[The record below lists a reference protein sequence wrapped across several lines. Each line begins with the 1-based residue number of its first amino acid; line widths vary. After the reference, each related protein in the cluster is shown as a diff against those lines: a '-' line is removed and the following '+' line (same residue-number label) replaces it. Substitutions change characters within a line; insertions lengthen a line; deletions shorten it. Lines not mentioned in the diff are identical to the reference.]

1 MSREGPSTGHGVSG
15 ADDGA
20 EPGEDHR
27 LPVRR
32 GAALAPRARTRRGG
46 GAGGEV
52 ARPRRVAAA
61 ALLARPISRSEV
73 HTYELQSLMRTS
85 YAVFCLKKKI
95 PSNQSTTE
103 TTSIRYIS

>member
-1 MSREGPSTGHGVSG
+1 MIRQPPRSTRTATLVPYAALFRSGVSG

-27 LPVRR
+27 LPGRR

-46 GAGGEV
+46 GAGGEA

-61 ALLARPISRSEV
+61 ALLARPLSASALRRPAQARGGRQDRKSV
-73 HTYELQSLMRTS
+73 
-85 YAVFCLKKKI
+85 V
-95 PSNQSTTE
+95 
-103 TTSIRYIS
+103 